1 MNKASEGTIVDL
13 SQVIR
18 YSSNDYNQGIW
29 AKKIDGKFNLE
40 GEADYTILSTDNQ
53 DVYVNG
59 GFSYFSNGAYI
70 DNFLCIQCNY
80 SGANEW
86 DDNALRHIIHTINED
101 GDDIDRYS
109 DDLAIADLLYSLN
122 N

>member
-40 GEADYTILSTDNQ
+40 GEADYTILRTDNE
-53 DVYVNG
+53 DIYISG

-70 DNFLCIQCNY
+70 ADFLCIQCNY
-80 SGANEW
+80 SGSNEW
-86 DDNALRHIIHTINED
+86 DDNALRHIIHNVNEKGKD
-101 GDDIDRYS
+101 NDRYI
-109 DDLAIADLLYSLN
+109 DDLEIADLLYLIN